1 MNYGFVIDNRKCIGC
16 HACTVA
22 CKSEHDIPIGVNRTH
37 VKYVEKGVF
46 PNTRRTFTVTR
57 CNHCETAP
65 CAEICPTSALFT
77 RSDGIVDF
85 DSDRCIA
92 CKSCMQACPYD
103 ALYIDPATQTA
114 AKCNYCGH
122 RVDNGFEPAC
132 VIVCPVEAIISGDL
146 DDPEAKIS
154 RLISREQTSLRKPEK
169 NTSPNVF
176 YIDGDH
182 QALDPLATEPSDAY
196 LFMDQAHGVGHFA
209 RYAEDRLSRA
219 ASEDIFVPGQEDSD
233 GGGVLLAG
241 AISVSQRAIDD
252 VTREIQEERR
262 GTEARR
268 VYDTPDKGVLWGW
281 QVPAYIWTKA
291 VATGTFMVLILAGLL
306 GDQPS
311 VGDSLA
317 ALLTAIVFLGATA
330 GLLVYDLDRPERFLY
345 VLLRPNWQ
353 SWLVRGAYGISVFG
367 LLVSLML
374 LALVQGWGTLYRWL
388 MWPSF
393 GFALLGSTYTA
404 FLFAQA
410 KGRDL
415 WQSPTSAFRMLN
427 QAMLCGCVVLIWIQD
442 GFYAPLRP
450 LLIGGLLLN
459 LALLLAEV
467 WTPHGTRDAA
477 RAAKMM
483 TSGIHGLYFLSGLVL
498 GTIFPMIVLLVGAPY
513 LLVLFCGVMIMGGIY
528 LTEYVWVRVPQLIPL
543 A

>member
-1 MNYGFVIDNRKCIGC
+1 MNYGFAIDNRKCIGC

-46 PNTRRTFTVTR
+46 PHTRRTFTVTR

-122 RVDNGFEPAC
+122 RVDNGYEPAC

-146 DDPEAKIS
+146 DDPNAKITQ
-154 RLISREQTSLRKPEK
+154 LISREQTSVRKPEK

-176 YIDGDH
+176 YIDGDQ
-182 QALDPLATEPSDAY
+182 QALDPSATEPSDSYA
-196 LFMDQAHGVGHFA
+196 FMDQAQGVGHFA
-209 RYAEDRLSRA
+209 RYVEDRLSLA
-219 ASEDIFVPGQEDSD
+219 ASEELFVPGREESEE
-233 GGGVLLAG
+233 GGLLLAG
-241 AISVSQRAIDD
+241 TISVSQRAIDD
-252 VTREIQEERR
+252 VTREIEEERR
-262 GTEARR
+262 GATARR

-306 GDQPS
+306 GDQPN
-311 VGDSLA
+311 VGDSLS
-317 ALLTAIVFLGATA
+317 ALLIALAFLGVTA

-345 VLLRPNWQ
+345 VLLRPNWK
-353 SWLVRGAYGISVFG
+353 SWLVRGAYVIPGFG
-367 LLVSLML
+367 LLATLML
-374 LALVQGWGTLYRWL
+374 LALVQGWAVLYRWL
-388 MWPSF
+388 MWP
-393 GFALLGSTYTA
+393 GFVLAFLGSIYTA

-415 WQSPTSAFRMLN
+415 WQSPTSAFRMFNHAL
-427 QAMLCGCVVLIWIQD
+427 LCGCVVLVWIQE
-442 GFYAPLRP
+442 GVYEPLRP
-450 LLIGGLLLN
+450 LLIAGLLVN

-477 RAAKMM
+477 RAIRMM
-483 TSGIHGLYFLSGLVL
+483 TSGIYGLYFLGGLAL
-498 GTIFPMIVLLVGAPY
+498 GTILPLILLLAGAPY
-513 LLVLFCGVMIMGGIY
+513 FLGLMCSVMVLGGIY

>member
-22 CKSEHDIPIGVNRTH
+22 CKSEHDVPIGVNRTH

-57 CNHCETAP
+57 CNHCEAAP

-77 RSDGIVDF
+77 REDGIVDF

-146 DDPEAKIS
+146 DNPDSKIS
-154 RLISREQTSLRKPEK
+154 QLVAGEPTSVRKPEK
-169 NTSPNVF
+169 NTIPNVY
-176 YIDGDH
+176 YIDGDQ
-182 QALDPLATEPSDAY
+182 QALDPLATESLDSY
-196 LFMDQAHGVGHFA
+196 LFMEQAKGVGHFA
-209 RYAEDRLSRA
+209 RYAEDRLSSAA
-219 ASEDIFVPGQEDSD
+219 ASDVFGPGHEDSD
-233 GGGVLLAG
+233 SGGLLLAG
-241 AISVSQRAIDD
+241 AISISQRAIDN
-252 VTREIQEERR
+252 VNREVEAERKK
-262 GTEARR
+262 GARR
-268 VYDTPDKGVLWGW
+268 VYDAPNKGVLWGW

-291 VATGTFMVLILAGLL
+291 VATGTFMMLILAGLM
-306 GDQPS
+306 GDQPNVWDS
-311 VGDSLA
+311 VSA
-317 ALLTAIVFLGATA
+317 ILTCLVFLGATA
-330 GLLVYDLDRPERFLY
+330 GLLVFDLDRPERFLY
-345 VLLRPNWQ
+345 VLLRPNWK
-353 SWLVRGAYGISVFG
+353 SWLVRGAYIITGFGI
-367 LLVSLML
+367 LATLML
-374 LALVQGWGTLYRWL
+374 ASLVQGWSALYQL
-388 MWPSF
+388 AMWPAF
-393 GFALLGSTYTA
+393 GLAVLGSVYTA

-415 WQSPTSAFRMLN
+415 WQSPASAIRMFN
-427 QAMLCGCVVLIWIQD
+427 HAILCGCVVLMWIHD
-442 GFYAPLRP
+442 GYYLQLRGV
-450 LLIGGLLLN
+450 LMGSLLLN
-459 LALLLAEV
+459 LTLLLLEI

-477 RAAKMM
+477 RAVELM
-483 TSGIHGLYFLSGLVL
+483 TTGIYRLYFIGGLTL
-498 GTIFPMIVLLVGAPY
+498 GTILPLILLLSEVPY
-513 LLVLFCGVMIMGGIY
+513 LMGLMCGVLIVGGIY
-528 LTEYVWVRVPQLIPL
+528 VTEYLWVKVPQLIPL